1 MIFLTINWLPMF
13 KYSSLSILSLIF
25 ILFSISSV
33 AQIDQKKID
42 AEFSRAVNLYDAREF
57 ISALSGF
64 EKIINEYDLN
74 SKTTAAYFFT
84 IKILI
89 EKNEYEGAWKL
100 ITEFLENYPSSK
112 YTDEIRTLF
121 VKLNLDNYD
130 YYNALKEIAF
140 LIERTK
146 SILYRLDAKD
156 TGEKIAKNHL
166 NSSELDKMNNL
177 FTSDKVKPYL
187 LLLLAKSYLKERER
201 ENALIT
207 LAQILHA
214 YPSSEE
220 SAEAKNLYDNPIIPV
235 EESDNRSFLGVLLPL
250 QNDENNYP
258 TSAAA
263 NEILQGVKFAVAE
276 FNKDRDD
283 KIGIIIR
290 DTKNNEDEINEIR
303 NELGSNSSIK
313 AILGPIFSNEVRV
326 TIKTFNDTNLPIISP
341 TATDNDLTAVSENFF
356 QANPPLAV
364 RGKIMAQ
371 YVFFVENKINMAVLY
386 SVDGYSPLI
395 AASFIEEFE
404 KLGGTIKVKETY
416 KSNSFSLSEPI
427 SRIVAVDTLLEAP
440 DTLQGIYIPL
450 ADKVD
455 ATAILSQMGQDSLYL
470 PIFGNQDWFSARGFE
485 SAPGLSNMLTF
496 SSDYFID
503 FNDNDYQEFSERF
516 SKVYGKDPGRNVLY
530 GYDIT
535 NYLLTVMRDIVP
547 NRLAIKN
554 KIISGMV
561 SNGYHNNISFDEN
574 RVNRF
579 LNIVRYRD
587 GVFELIEKF
596 RSGN

>member
-64 EKIINEYDLN
+64 KKIINEYDLN

-166 NSSELDKMNNL
+166 NSSELNKMNDL

-235 EESDNRSFLGVLLPL
+235 EESDGRSFLGVLLPL

>member
-1 MIFLTINWLPMF
+1 MF
-13 KYSSLSILSLIF
+13 KNFSLSILALIF
-25 ILFSISSV
+25 FLFSISSL
-33 AQIDQKKID
+33 AQVNQKKID
-42 AEFSRAVNLYDAREF
+42 TEFSRAVKLYDAREF

-89 EKNEYEGAWKL
+89 EKKEYEGAWKL

-112 YTDEIRTLF
+112 YTEEIRILF
-121 VKLNLDNYD
+121 VKLNLDNYE
-130 YYNALKEIAF
+130 YYDALKEIAF
-140 LIERTK
+140 LIARTK

-156 TGEKIAKNHL
+156 IGEKIARNYL
-166 NSSELDKMNNL
+166 SSSDLKKLSDS

-187 LLLLAKSYLKERER
+187 LLLLAKSYFKEKER
-201 ENALIT
+201 ENALVT
-207 LAQILHA
+207 LSQILQK

-220 SAEAKNLYDNPIIPV
+220 SAEAKNLYDNPIIPD
-235 EESDNRSFLGVLLPL
+235 EESGGKSYIGVLLPL
-250 QNDENNYP
+250 QNDENDYP

-263 NEILQGVKFAVAE
+263 DEILQGVKFAVAE
-276 FNKDRDD
+276 FNKGRDV

-313 AILGPIFSNEVRV
+313 VILGPIFSNEVRV
-326 TIKTFNDTNLPIISP
+326 TIKTFNGTNLLIISP

-371 YVFFVENKINMAVLY
+371 YVFFVENKKNMAVLN
-386 SVDGYSPLI
+386 SIDGYSPLI

-404 KLGGTIKVKETY
+404 KLGGTIRVKETY

-427 SRIVAVDTLLEAP
+427 SRIVAVDILLEAP

-530 GYDIT
+530 GYDVAK
-535 NYLLTVMRDIVP
+535 YLLTVMANIVP
-547 NRLAIKN
+547 GRLAIKN
-554 KIISGMV
+554 KILSGMV

-596 RSGN
+596 HSGN

>member
-1 MIFLTINWLPMF
+1 MIYSTKNWLPMF
-13 KYSSLSILSLIF
+13 KNFSLSILSLLITF
-25 ILFSISSV
+25 FSINSV
-33 AQIDQKKID
+33 AQVDQEKID
-42 AEFSRAVNLYDAREF
+42 AEFSRAVNLYDVREF
-57 ISALSGF
+57 NSALSSF

-89 EKNEYEGAWKL
+89 EKKEYESAWKL

-112 YTDEIRTLF
+112 YTDEIRILF

-146 SILYRLDAKD
+146 SILYRLDAKEI
-156 TGEKIAKNHL
+156 GEKIAIDYL
-166 NSSELDKMNNL
+166 NSSDLKKL
-177 FTSDKVKPYL
+177 STSFTSDKVKPFL
-187 LLLLAKSYLKERER
+187 LLLLAKSFFKERER
-201 ENALIT
+201 ENALVT
-207 LAQILHA
+207 LSQILQA
-214 YPSSEE
+214 FPSSEE
-220 SAEAKNLYDNPIIPV
+220 SAEAKNLYDNPILP
-235 EESDNRSFLGVLLPL
+235 EEEPDNRSFLGVLLPL
-250 QNDENNYP
+250 QKDDDDYP
-258 TSAAA
+258 TSSTAD
-263 NEILQGVKFAVAE
+263 EILQGVKFAIAE

-290 DTKNNEDEINEIR
+290 DTKNNEDEINKIR
-303 NELGSNSSIK
+303 NELGNNSSIK

-326 TIKTFNDTNLPIISP
+326 TIKTFNGTNLPIISP
-341 TATDNDLTAVSENFF
+341 TATDNDLVNVSENFF
-356 QANPPLAV
+356 QANPSLAV

-371 YVFFVENKINMAVLY
+371 YVFFVENKKNMAVLNAI
-386 SVDGYSPLI
+386 DGYSPLI

-404 KLGGTIKVKETY
+404 KLGGTIFVQETY
-416 KSNSFSLSEPI
+416 KSNSFLLSVPI
-427 SRIVAVDTLLEAP
+427 SNIVAIDTLLEAP

-455 ATAILSQMGQDSLYL
+455 ATTILSQMGQDSLYL
-470 PIFGNQDWFSARGFE
+470 PIFGNQDWFSAKGFE

-503 FNDNDYQEFSERF
+503 FKDKDYKEFSERF
-516 SKVYGKDPGRNVLY
+516 SEVYGKDPGRNVLY
-530 GYDIT
+530 GYDVT
-535 NYLLTVMRDIVP
+535 KYLLTIMRNIAP

-561 SNGYHNNISFDEN
+561 NYGFHNNISFDEN
-574 RVNRF
+574 RVNKF
-579 LNIVRYRD
+579 LNIVRYRN

>member
-13 KYSSLSILSLIF
+13 KNSSLSILSLIF
-25 ILFSISSV
+25 VFFSISSL
-33 AQIDQKKID
+33 AQVDQQKID
-42 AEFSRAVNLYDAREF
+42 AEFSRAVELYNVREF
-57 ISALSGF
+57 NSALSGF

-89 EKNEYEGAWKL
+89 EKQEYEGAWNL

-112 YTDEIRTLF
+112 YTDEIRMLF
-121 VKLNLDNYD
+121 VRLNLDNYD
-130 YYNALKEIAF
+130 YYDALKEIAF

-156 TGEKIAKNHL
+156 IGEKIANNYL
-166 NSSELDKMNNL
+166 NSSNLNELNDS

-187 LLLLAKSYLKERER
+187 LLLLAKSYFKERET
-201 ENALIT
+201 ENALVT
-207 LAQILHA
+207 LSQILTK

-220 SAEAKNLYDNPIIPV
+220 SAEAKNLYDNPILPD
-235 EESDNRSFLGVLLPL
+235 EEFSDRSFIAVLLPL
-250 QNDENNYP
+250 QKDENNYP
-258 TSAAA
+258 TSVAAD
-263 NEILQGVKFAVAE
+263 EILQGIKFAVAE
-276 FNKDRDD
+276 FNEDRDD

-303 NELGSNSSIK
+303 NELGNNSSVK

-326 TIKTFNDTNLPIISP
+326 TINTFNGTDLPIISP
-341 TATDNDLTAVSENFF
+341 TATDNDLTSVSEDFF

-364 RGKIMAQ
+364 RGKVMAQ
-371 YVFFVENKINMAVLY
+371 YVFFVENKKNMAVLY
-386 SVDGYSPLI
+386 STDGYSPLI

-404 KLGGTIKVKETY
+404 KLGGMIMAEESY
-416 KSNSFSLSEPI
+416 KSNSFALSEPI
-427 SRIVAVDTLLEAP
+427 SGIVAVDTLLEAP

-516 SKVYGKDPGRNVLY
+516 SKLYGKDPGRNVLY
-530 GYDIT
+530 GYDLAK
-535 NYLLTVMRDIVP
+535 YLLTVMRNIAP
-547 NRLAIKN
+547 SRSAIKN

-561 SNGYHNNISFDEN
+561 SSGYHNNISFDEN

>member
-1 MIFLTINWLPMF
+1 MIFLKINWLPMF
-13 KYSSLSILSLIF
+13 KYSSLSILFLIF

-33 AQIDQKKID
+33 AQIDQEKID
-42 AEFSRAVNLYDAREF
+42 VEFSRAVNLYDAREF

-166 NSSELDKMNNL
+166 NSSELNKMNDL

-235 EESDNRSFLGVLLPL
+235 EESDSRSFLGVLLPL

>member
-1 MIFLTINWLPMF
+1 MF
-13 KYSSLSILSLIF
+13 KNFSLSILSLIITF
-25 ILFSISSV
+25 FSINSL
-33 AQIDQKKID
+33 AQVNQYKID

-57 ISALSGF
+57 NSALSGF
-64 EKIINEYDLN
+64 EKIINEYQLN

-89 EKNEYEGAWKL
+89 EKQEYERAWKL

-112 YTDEIRTLF
+112 YTDEIRTLL
-121 VKLNLDNYD
+121 VKLNLDNYE

-146 SILYRLDAKD
+146 SILYRLEAKEL
-156 TGEKIAKNHL
+156 GEKISSEYL
-166 NSSELDKMNNL
+166 NSSDLKKISSS

-187 LLLLAKSYLKERER
+187 LLLLAKSYYKERER
-201 ENALIT
+201 ENALVT
-207 LAQILHA
+207 LSRILQA
-214 YPSSEE
+214 FPSSEE
-220 SAEAKNLYDNPIIPV
+220 SAEAKNLYDNPIFPV
-235 EESDNRSFLGVLLPL
+235 EEPFNRSFLGVLLPL
-250 QNDENNYP
+250 QKDENNFP

-263 NEILQGVKFAVAE
+263 DEILQGVKFAVSE
-276 FNKDRDD
+276 FNEDRDD
-283 KIGIIIR
+283 KIGIVIR
-290 DTKNNEDEINEIR
+290 DTKNSEEEINKIR
-303 NELGSNSSIK
+303 NELGNNSSIK

-326 TIKTFNDTNLPIISP
+326 TIKTFNGTNLPIISP
-341 TATDNDLTAVSENFF
+341 TATDNDLIYVSDNFF
-356 QANPPLAV
+356 QANPSLAV

-371 YVFFVENKINMAVLY
+371 YVFFVENKTNMAVLNAI
-386 SVDGYSPLI
+386 DGYSPLI

-404 KLGGTIKVKETY
+404 KLGGTIMVKETY
-416 KSNSFSLSEPI
+416 KSNSFLLSEPI
-427 SRIVAVDTLLEAP
+427 SNIVAIDTVLEAP

-470 PIFGNQDWFSARGFE
+470 PIFGNQDWFSAKGFE

-503 FNDNDYQEFSERF
+503 FNDNDYKEFSERF

-530 GYDIT
+530 GYDVT
-535 NYLLTVMRDIVP
+535 KYLLTVMRNILQ

-554 KIISGMV
+554 KIISGMI

>member
-1 MIFLTINWLPMF
+1 MF
-13 KYSSLSILSLIF
+13 KNFSLSILALIF
-25 ILFSISSV
+25 FLFSISSL
-33 AQIDQKKID
+33 AQVNQKKID
-42 AEFSRAVNLYDAREF
+42 TEFSRAVKLYDAREF

-89 EKNEYEGAWKL
+89 EKKEYEGAWKL

-112 YTDEIRTLF
+112 YTEEIRILF
-121 VKLNLDNYD
+121 VKLNLDNYE
-130 YYNALKEIAF
+130 YYDALKEIAF
-140 LIERTK
+140 LIARTK

-156 TGEKIAKNHL
+156 IGEKIARNYL
-166 NSSELDKMNNL
+166 SSSVLKKLSDS

-187 LLLLAKSYLKERER
+187 LLLLAKSYFKEKER
-201 ENALIT
+201 ENALVT
-207 LAQILHA
+207 LSQILQK

-220 SAEAKNLYDNPIIPV
+220 SAEAKNLYDNPIVPD
-235 EESDNRSFLGVLLPL
+235 EESGGKSYIGVLLPL
-250 QNDENNYP
+250 QNDENDYP

-263 NEILQGVKFAVAE
+263 DEILQGVKFAVAE
-276 FNKDRDD
+276 FNKGRDV

-313 AILGPIFSNEVRV
+313 VILGPIFSNEVRV
-326 TIKTFNDTNLPIISP
+326 TIKTFNGTNLLIISP

-371 YVFFVENKINMAVLY
+371 YVFFVENKKNMAVLN
-386 SVDGYSPLI
+386 SIDGYSPLI

-427 SRIVAVDTLLEAP
+427 SRIVAVDILLEAP

-530 GYDIT
+530 GYDVAK
-535 NYLLTVMRDIVP
+535 YLLTVMANIVP
-547 NRLAIKN
+547 GRLAIKN
-554 KIISGMV
+554 KILSGMV

-596 RSGN
+596 HSGN